1 MKERMKT
8 NQSVSQYNTNF
19 MTMAVKWKRRESLYS
34 KYMCT
39 TKPASI
45 LSLSVK
51 CNLIMYKSY
60 TVFFFFIKTHLLLY
74 ISSMPSTATVFL
86 SHVGSS
92 KLEWAD
98 YASVQAQCGNL
109 SGNEL
114 TRNSSGNT
122 PSQLSLLAEPLWTD
136 PGLKMWNW
144 CARADLHFKTHK
156 KAQEGTESSN
166 LAPKSSQ
173 ARKEPP
179 PSDINLCLSPT

>member
-136 PGLKMWNW
+136 PGLKSGIDVRKLSPLKNGKK
-144 CARADLHFKTHK
+144 RERKKTL
-156 KAQEGTESSN
+156 AGNALSN
-166 LAPKSSQ
+166 ILPKSSHV
-173 ARKEPP
+173 RT
-179 PSDINLCLSPT
+179 SY